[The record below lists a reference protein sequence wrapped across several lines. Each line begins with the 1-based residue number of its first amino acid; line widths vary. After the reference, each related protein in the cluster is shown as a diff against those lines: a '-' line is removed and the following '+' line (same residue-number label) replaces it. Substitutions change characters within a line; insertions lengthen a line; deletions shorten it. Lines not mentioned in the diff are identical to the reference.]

1 MYHLS
6 ESIDI
11 RSCYSQAEFLNKETI
26 MIKVLRLK
34 ISQENFDNSQFSRH
48 NSNSKH

>member
-34 ISQENFDNSQFSRH
+34 ISQENFDNSDIIATLSI
-48 NSNSKH
+48 S